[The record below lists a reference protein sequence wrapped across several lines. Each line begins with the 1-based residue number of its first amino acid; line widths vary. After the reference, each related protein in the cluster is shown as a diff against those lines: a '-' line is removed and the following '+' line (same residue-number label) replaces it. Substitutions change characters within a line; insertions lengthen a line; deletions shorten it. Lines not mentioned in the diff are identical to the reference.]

1 MFIILHNPLS
11 KNRKSKRTTKKVID
25 HFKEKRVPFRL
36 KSLLKIKDIE
46 HYIKHKP
53 EDIKILLL
61 GGDGTINTFI
71 NKTYSL
77 HITQD
82 IYVMGNGS
90 GNDFLRSLKKQKPE
104 KQRVNRLDYGSRHR
118 FFMNG
123 AGMGIDGLIAHK
135 VNRSKNK
142 RRMNYFLNTLKAF
155 WSYSPTY
162 MEVKV
167 DGTLHTFKKAYLVNI
182 NSGEYIGG
190 GMRLAPDARLSD
202 KQFNVVVVH
211 GMSKL
216 LLFLIFLSVY
226 FGIHKKFKRF
236 VFMRKANHVQ
246 AAMFTRQ
253 YAQCDG
259 ETFPK
264 TKQIEAKATDKSAS
278 FKVFDWDTL
287 DALAKHLKNT

>member
-11 KNRKSKRTTKKVID
+11 KNRKSKRTTKKVVE
-25 HFKEKRVPFRL
+25 HFKEKGVPFRL

-77 HITQD
+77 HMTHEV
-82 IYVMGNGS
+82 YLMGNGS
-90 GNDFLRSLKKQKPE
+90 GNDFLRSLKKQRPH
-104 KQRVNRLDYGSRHR
+104 KQWVNRLDYGSKHR

-135 VNRSKNK
+135 VNLAKNK
-142 RRMNYFLNTLKAF
+142 RKLNYFWNTLKAF
-155 WSYSPTY
+155 LSYSPTY
-162 MEVKV
+162 MEATI
-167 DGTLHTFKKAYLVNI
+167 DGTLHTFKKTYLINI

-190 GMRLAPDARLSD
+190 GMRIAPEANLEE
-202 KQFNVVVVH
+202 KAFQVVIVH
-211 GMSKL
+211 GLSKVM
-216 LLFLIFLSVY
+216 LFLVFMSVY
-226 FGIHKKFKRF
+226 FGVHDKMKRH
-236 VFMRKANHVQ
+236 VFITKASHVK
-246 AAMFTRQ
+246 ASMFTSQ
-253 YAQCDG
+253 FAQCDG

-264 TKQIEAKATDKSAS
+264 TRTIEASTTDKQTG
-278 FKVFDWDTL
+278 FKVFDWTTLDTL
-287 DALAKHLKNT
+287 KDD

>member
-25 HFKEKRVPFRL
+25 HFKEKGVPFRL

-71 NKTYSL
+71 NHTYSL

-90 GNDFLRSLKKQKPE
+90 GNDFLRSLKKQKP
-104 KQRVNRLDYGSRHR
+104 KLQRVNRMDYGSKHR

-135 VNRSKNK
+135 VNQSKNK
-142 RRMNYFLNTLKAF
+142 RKFNYFLNAFKAF

-162 MEVKV
+162 MEVTV
-167 DGTLHTFKKAYLVNI
+167 DGTLHTYKKAYLVNI

-190 GMRLAPDARLSD
+190 GMHLAPDARLSD
-202 KQFNVVVVH
+202 KRFDVVVVH
-211 GMSKL
+211 GMSKP
-216 LLFLIFLSVY
+216 LLFLIFVSVY
-226 FGIHKKFKRF
+226 FGIHKKLKKY
-236 VFMRKANHVQ
+236 VFMQKAHHVK
-246 AAMFTRQ
+246 ATMFTMQ

-264 TKQIEAKATDKSAS
+264 TKQIEAKATDKSAL
-278 FKVFDWDTL
+278 FKVFDWNTL
-287 DALAKHLKNT
+287 DTLAKH